1 MFRMNKKGFLSSK
14 APRLMC
20 LVASMLFLGAIGA
33 AEFAYAQEG
42 QNRGRQNAT
51 PNSARQ
57 ERNSN
62 SGEVHLL
69 PVQGNISMLVGAG
82 GNITVQAGD
91 DGILLVDTGLATM
104 SDKVLEAIRP
114 LSKRPL
120 AYVINTDERGDHTGG
135 NENLG
140 KTGRPVPT
148 DSQGYPIT
156 DRYAAAHAYIIAFQT
171 VLDRMSAPTGQVA
184 PTPEEGWPNDTY
196 SVPQKNLYFNGE
208 AIQIFHQPAN
218 TDGSSFVL
226 FRRSDVISA
235 GDIFDPTEYPIIDL
249 KSGGS
254 IQGVLEGLNRLKQ
267 MVIPADHQEG
277 GTMVIPGHGRLSDA
291 ADLAVYQQMVTIVRD
306 RLQDMIKRG
315 MTLEQVKAAKP
326 TRDYDPIYGSN
337 TGNWTTDMFVDAV
350 YKSLSSKQDSH
361 GSHGTN

>member
-1 MFRMNKKGFLSSK
+1 MFRMNIRGFRSSK
-14 APRLMC
+14 ASRVMC
-20 LVASMLFLGAIGA
+20 ILASVLFLGAIGA
-33 AEFAYAQEG
+33 AVFAYAQEG
-42 QNRGRQNAT
+42 QNRGRQTAT
-51 PNSARQ
+51 PNSANQDRS
-57 ERNSN
+57 SN
-62 SGEVHLL
+62 NGEVHLL

-82 GNITVQAGD
+82 GNITVQAGE
-91 DGILLVDTGLATM
+91 DGIVLVDSGLAAM

-120 AYVINTDERGDHTGG
+120 AYVINTDDRGDHTGG
-135 NENLG
+135 NENIG

-156 DRYAAAHAYIIAFQT
+156 ARYAAQHAYIIAFQT
-171 VLDRMSAPTGQVA
+171 ILDRMSAPTGQVA

-208 AIQIFHQPAN
+208 AIQIFHQPAT
-218 TDGSSFVL
+218 TDGNSFVL
-226 FRRSDVISA
+226 FRRSDVVSA

-291 ADLAVYQQMVTIVRD
+291 ADLAIYQQMVTIVRD

-326 TRDYDPIYGSN
+326 TRDYDPIYGST
-337 TGNWTTDMFVDAV
+337 TGNWTTDMFVEAV
-350 YKSLSSKQDSH
+350 YKSLSSKQDAH
-361 GSHGTN
+361 ASHGTN